1 MLVKSN
7 CKINVGLWVTR
18 KRSDGYH
25 DIESLFVPVPFFD
38 TIELVLSEKANLFVY
53 NADFDIPKEKNLVWQ
68 CYLKMQE
75 RYTVPNIEIHL
86 VKRIPSGGGIGG
98 GSGNV
103 GAFINAVNTM
113 FDLKLSVAEREALAM
128 EIGSDCGFFIENKP
142 ALVLGRGE
150 TMLPYFGGRKLYA
163 CLLFSKIQISTA
175 EAYGNLQAKERLVSF
190 LEVLNQPENWQNNL
204 ENDFAAVVYNKF
216 PELAANETELI
227 SHGAVYAGL
236 SGTGGCQV
244 ALFQSK
250 VTLPQHLQEKILWEG
265 ELCI

>member
-38 TIELVLSEKANLFVY
+38 TIELVLAEKANLIVY

-75 RYTVPNIEIHL
+75 RYAVPDIEIHL

-103 GAFINAVNTM
+103 GAFINAVNAM
-113 FDLKLSVAEREALAM
+113 FDLKLSVAERETLAM

-150 TMLPYFGGRKLYA
+150 TMLPYHGGHSFYA
-163 CLLFSKIQISTA
+163 CLLYSDIQIGTA
-175 EAYGNLQAKERLVSF
+175 QAYSGMKPKVRDESY
-190 LEVLNQPENWQNNL
+190 LEILKSPEQWQSKL
-204 ENDFAAVVYNKF
+204 TNDFEFVVYGVY
-216 PELAANETELI
+216 PELAANKSALKEL
-227 SHGAVYAGL
+227 GAVYAGL
-236 SGTGGCQV
+236 SGTGGCQI

-250 VTLPQHLQEKILWEG
+250 VTLPQHLQEKVLWEG